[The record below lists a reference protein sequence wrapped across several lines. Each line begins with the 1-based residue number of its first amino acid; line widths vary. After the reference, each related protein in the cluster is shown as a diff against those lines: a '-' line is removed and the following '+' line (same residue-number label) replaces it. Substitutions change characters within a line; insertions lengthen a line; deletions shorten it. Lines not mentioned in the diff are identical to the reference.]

1 MCVSAVGTSKCVRGS
16 VLSAVSRSVV
26 ERGDVTRDEMG
37 TSCLRLTVA
46 SVLGL
51 KTEVWIVEIG
61 GWGASGGIVRHGA
74 AAGEA
79 RQRKGR
85 GRELGNSVLAK
96 GKYRGEAATRGASA
110 KVFDVRESIL

>member
-1 MCVSAVGTSKCVRGS
+1 
-16 VLSAVSRSVV
+16 
-26 ERGDVTRDEMG
+26 MG
-37 TSCLRLTVA
+37 TSCLSLTVP

-51 KTEVWIVEIG
+51 KTELWIVEIG
-61 GWGASGGIVRHGA
+61 GWGAGGGIVRHGA

-85 GRELGNSVLAK
+85 GRELGRSVLAK
-96 GKYRGEAATRGASA
+96 GKYRGEAATRGSNA